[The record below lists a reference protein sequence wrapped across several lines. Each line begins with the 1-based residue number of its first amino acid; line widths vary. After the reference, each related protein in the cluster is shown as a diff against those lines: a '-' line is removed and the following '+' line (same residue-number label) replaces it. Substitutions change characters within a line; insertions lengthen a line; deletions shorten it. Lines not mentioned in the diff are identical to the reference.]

1 MRILNSLYPY
11 PVLSTNDDDY
21 KNGSSFEV
29 EYNLSEGTP
38 FRKAKLSASFN
49 LVDSS
54 IEQLIDSGKAGMFLH
69 VESPRAAYRKMYRV
83 ENDFQEIEIEPENMR
98 TLVEVTGLILSTD
111 SIENYSNPNVNEELY
126 GLDYI
131 FPKLEAG
138 DPLAVSFTVEIE
150 LDEIDDFAQV
160 ASIIKVAR
168 TKEKQMRVDY
178 DQDTIF
184 VYLPENQYSNYLKYP
199 SIFGEVMLS
208 SIIQPTLIYVL
219 DAVSRNKGANM
230 QDRKWYQVIEKKL
243 ELLGYSMNQ
252 FFNEDISSILLTQE
266 ILKNPLDRMF
276 LELEGMVG
284 SDD

>member
-199 SIFGEVMLS
+199 LIFGEVMLS

-252 FFNEDISSILLTQE
+252 LFNEDISSILLTQE